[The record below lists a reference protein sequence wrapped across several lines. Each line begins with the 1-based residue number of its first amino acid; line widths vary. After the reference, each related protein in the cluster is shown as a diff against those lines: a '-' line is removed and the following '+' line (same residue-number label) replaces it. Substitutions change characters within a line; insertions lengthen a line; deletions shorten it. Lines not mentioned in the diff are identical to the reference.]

1 MVDMPRAR
9 RMRRFR
15 DSDGVEYDELPDG
28 LLRRRLK
35 ADDPSPI
42 PMPMSRSAI
51 EYTAGELKEIDPAV
65 LAAPKKQRPLPPPDP
80 ARQKWARRKTGKR
93 QK

>member
-1 MVDMPRAR
+1 MRRTMADLPVAR

-15 DSDGVEYDELPDG
+15 DKDGVEYDELPDG

-42 PMPMSRSAI
+42 PRPMSRSAI
-51 EYTAGELKEIDPAV
+51 EYKAGALQEIDPAT
-65 LAAPKKQRPLPPPDP
+65 LAKPPAKRPLPPVL
-80 ARQKWARRKTGKR
+80 RKAWK
-93 QK
+93 K